1 MERHDLQATG
11 TTTGQVSLN
20 VLPVLR
26 GQQGI
31 LQQVN
36 VSMDL
41 VIHRDTS
48 IKQSGEIKDHA
59 RAEQPAP
66 IVALEA
72 GGCMDQKS

>member
-1 MERHDLQATG
+1 MERHDLQTTG
-11 TTTGQVSLN
+11 TTTGQVPLN

-26 GQQGI
+26 GQQGV

-41 VIHRDTS
+41 VIHRHTS

-59 RAEQPAP
+59 SCATHP
-66 IVALEA
+66 ILALEA
-72 GGCMDQKS
+72 GCCMDQKS

>member
-1 MERHDLQATG
+1 MERHDLQ
-11 TTTGQVSLN
+11 TTSTATGQVPLN

-26 GQQGI
+26 SQQGV

-41 VIHRDTS
+41 VIHRNTS
-48 IKQSGEIKDHA
+48 IKQSGEIKDHSSSA
-59 RAEQPAP
+59 MPP
-66 IVALEA
+66 ILALEA